1 MQRFTGTAGFIYIRN
16 GVKFC
21 LFAFWIIINIIAV
34 FILFL
39 IFLEAIA
46 RGGELRR
53 KGKYN
58 GKVGRYQA

>member
-1 MQRFTGTAGFIYIRN
+1 MQRFTGTARFIYIRN

-34 FILFL
+34 VILFL
-39 IFLEAIA
+39 IFLEDSA
-46 RGGELRR
+46 GELRR